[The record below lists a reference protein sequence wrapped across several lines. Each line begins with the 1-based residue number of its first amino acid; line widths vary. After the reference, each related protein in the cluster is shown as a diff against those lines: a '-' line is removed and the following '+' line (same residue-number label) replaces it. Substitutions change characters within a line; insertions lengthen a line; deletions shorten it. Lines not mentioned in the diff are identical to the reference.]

1 MNKTS
6 KRLLAA
12 GLSIIFT
19 LSFPAA
25 AFAEEY
31 DLAQGSVEITAN
43 ESGQY
48 VSQVD
53 AGYVNVEQT
62 TPTIISQS
70 DSETPTTNTVSI
82 DASDGATA
90 EVTLDGVNIDV
101 SNVRVNGDPDDTLA
115 GISVSTDEAS
125 NVVLELDGE
134 NTVTSGIRH
143 AGVENNESNLVIQD
157 ENGTEGSLT
166 ANGGA
171 GAAGIGGAYCSDGG
185 NIKITGGNVTAS
197 GNTGIGGGQGGN
209 AENITICGGTVHA
222 RGGSGA
228 AIGGGG
234 SNYVYGDPETYKGGS
249 AKDITITGN
258 AKVFVQVSMRGGGL
272 LFNFGTPVYVS
283 YCGPGAHI
291 GSGGSYANNGGS
303 TSPVAPEQQETLK
316 GTELTPNTDGLKCTG
331 FIKYITETYENTG
344 YNKWKYVGDVI
355 DSTIYGNVHD
365 WDDGEVTTLPTTESE
380 GVLTRHCKGVEKGCT
395 ATTEESIPK
404 LHEEE
409 KKPQIPYG
417 GLHDIQNETDAV
429 IYTVTDLEGR
439 DIAHDEEYSD
449 GILTITVSGNAA
461 MLNIYSPGILIS
473 SGVEEI
479 EFITDGLTTVLTLD
493 EYASGARPV
502 VLIHDGTEKTVTSG
516 AKQT

>member
-249 AKDITITGN
+249 
-258 AKVFVQVSMRGGGL
+258 
-272 LFNFGTPVYVS
+272 
-283 YCGPGAHI
+283 
-291 GSGGSYANNGGS
+291 